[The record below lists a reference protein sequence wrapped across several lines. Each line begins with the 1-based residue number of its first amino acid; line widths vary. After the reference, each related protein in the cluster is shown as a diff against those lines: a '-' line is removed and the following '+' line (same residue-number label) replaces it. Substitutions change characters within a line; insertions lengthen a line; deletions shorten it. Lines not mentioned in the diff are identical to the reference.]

1 MKNGKYFIVLF
12 CNKKKVKILHR
23 CQKKTTIY
31 EYWREFRTERPPRF
45 LKTQGMKRN
54 TEVLYELALIFPN
67 NRWSTKTFVKDSLG
81 RLMEAKMEN
90 EKLRIKEIVPY
101 WKEELI
107 YDFQQKKRIRYHEM
121 FDEILKVTE
130 IGQVF
135 TLNNK
140 LFIQNDNN
148 IKLYGNKLYNV
159 LTTSTSTLKESVAYL
174 LENYA
179 PYVVQNS
186 NVLSFIDINGKVNDK
201 LSLKNKF
208 DYTNKT
214 QLISVKTLLEQKN
227 RDKTFNHMVVVK
239 KNVSSPDILISV
251 YNIVGNDFNIRSPLK

>member
-1 MKNGKYFIVLF
+1 VEFICGVWDIFFGYEIFMKNGKYFIVLF

-67 NRWSTKTFVKDSLG
+67 NRWSKKTFVKDSLG

-148 IKLYGNKLYNV
+148 IKLYGNKNIKDADRLFELVREDLIKKKRGNFIFVKDVTTAQRKQLY
-159 LTTSTSTLKESVAYL
+159 
-174 LENYA
+174 
-179 PYVVQNS
+179 
-186 NVLSFIDINGKVNDK
+186 
-201 LSLKNKF
+201 
-208 DYTNKT
+208 
-214 QLISVKTLLEQKN
+214 TLLESKGF
-227 RDKTFNHMVVVK
+227 K
-239 KNVSSPDILISV
+239 
-251 YNIVGNDFNIRSPLK
+251 RSELFRHYSY